1 MERVQSLRHRVS
13 AENMTNGTLV
23 LMNEKPDS
31 EQVSELFQKAI
42 SLIVGGDYV
51 KAREV
56 LRESTAIDMENPEAY
71 NLLGI
76 SYEMEG
82 DRLKAARF
90 YRVAYYIDQTF
101 AAAAANLDRISDF
114 RYKDFS
120 NISWGA

>member
-1 MERVQSLRHRVS
+1 MERVQSLRHRIS

-56 LRESTAIDMENPEAY
+56 LRESTAIDMKIRKLIICSEFPMRWKET
-71 NLLGI
+71 G
-76 SYEMEG
+76 
-82 DRLKAARF
+82 
-90 YRVAYYIDQTF
+90 
-101 AAAAANLDRISDF
+101 
-114 RYKDFS
+114 
-120 NISWGA
+120 